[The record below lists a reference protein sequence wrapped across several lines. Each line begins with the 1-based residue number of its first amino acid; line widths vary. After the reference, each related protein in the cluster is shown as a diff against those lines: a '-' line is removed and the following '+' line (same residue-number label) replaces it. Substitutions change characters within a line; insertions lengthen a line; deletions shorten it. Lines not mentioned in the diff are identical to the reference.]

1 MPLRKRDL
9 RDTWLK
15 VRTSGQFRNVLL
27 FLVFVAV
34 SALFWCIL
42 ALNDSVTETF
52 TVRVQLENVPDSVTF
67 INQPPQTM
75 HVTLRDKGTNI
86 LRSGVLKHPQIN
98 INFRDYSD
106 RGIFRMSKTDL
117 NTVLKATFGNGIQI
131 IATSLDSLRCYYTDS
146 PGKRVPVRI
155 MADVTASSGNIIA
168 GQPVPKQRGVRIY
181 SYGDETDTISQVVT
195 EVLKKRDLSQT
206 EMFEVRIRP
215 IPGIRIVPPEID
227 VQINVEPLVH
237 KEGYVTIESRGVPQG
252 ESLML
257 FPNRVPVS
265 YYVPMSKF
273 NDTEVPISV
282 TVDYADTGLTR
293 TNQIPVRLGN
303 VPDYVV
309 NPEIK
314 ADSVEY
320 TLVKR

>member
-1 MPLRKRDL
+1 
-9 RDTWLK
+9 
-15 VRTSGQFRNVLL
+15 
-27 FLVFVAV
+27 
-34 SALFWCIL
+34 
-42 ALNDSVTETF
+42 
-52 TVRVQLENVPDSVTF
+52 
-67 INQPPQTM
+67 
-75 HVTLRDKGTNI
+75 
-86 LRSGVLKHPQIN
+86 
-98 INFRDYSD
+98 
-106 RGIFRMSKTDL
+106 MSKSDL
-117 NTVLKATFGNGIQI
+117 NAVIKTAFGNGIQI

-168 GQPVPKQRGVRIY
+168 GAPVPMQR
-181 SYGDETDTISQVVT
+181 DEIDTISQVVT

-215 IPGIRIVPPEID
+215 IPGIRIVPPEVG
-227 VQINVEPLVH
+227 VQVNVEPLVH
-237 KEGYVTIESRGVPQG
+237 KEGYAVIESRGVPQG
-252 ESLML
+252 ESLLL

-273 NDTEVPISV
+273 NDTEAPISAA
-282 TVDYADTGLTR
+282 VDYADTKLTR
-293 TNQIPVRLGN
+293 SNQIPVRLGN

-309 NPEIK
+309 NPKIK